1 MAVGG
6 DRWLEGFIPYLLYRV
21 TNRLNARLLVR
32 LRTLKVNPS
41 RWRVL
46 SVLKAHGRMSVSEIV
61 EEALMEQPTVS
72 RIITQLE
79 QEGRVERKPYDQ
91 DSRVTHVIL
100 TKKGL
105 EAFESI
111 APTAMHHQDAA
122 LQGLTRKEIDT
133 LVTILK
139 KIEHNIEIYS

>member
-1 MAVGG
+1 MAAGG

-46 SVLKAHGRMSVSEIV
+46 SVLKAHGCMSVSEIV
-61 EEALMEQPTVS
+61 EESLMEQPTVS
-72 RIITQLE
+72 RIVTQLE
-79 QEGRVERKPYDQ
+79 QEGRVERRPYEQ
-91 DSRVTHVIL
+91 DSRVTHVTL
-100 TKKGL
+100 TQKGI
-105 EAFESI
+105 EAFEAI
-111 APTAMHHQDAA
+111 APTAMHHQEAA
-122 LQGLTRKEIDT
+122 LRGLTKKEIDM

-139 KIEHNIEIYS
+139 KIEHNIAIYS